1 MSHISYSA
9 FKNWT
14 VCPYYYKL
22 TYEDR
27 ISLFNGNIYTAFGTA
42 VHKACEEILLGTD
55 VDIKKLF
62 KDSFKQNLKELPE
75 EEIAKLNQKSVVDFY
90 NQGDAILEYIMPEV
104 IRHFGDDFEVFSVE
118 EDLMIGI
125 EDFDNLENQ
134 YDFKGFID
142 LVVKTSDG
150 KYHILDWKTCSWG
163 WNAEKRNDKIVN
175 YQLTFYKHYFC
186 KKHNIDPSMV
196 ETHFGLLKRT
206 AKKNN
211 VEIFRVTSGK
221 KKISNALNI
230 LNNALYSIDNNNYI
244 KNKASCDRCEF
255 FQTEYCTR

>member
-75 EEIAKLNQKSVVDFY
+75 EEIAKLSQKSVVDFY

-104 IRHFGDDFEVFSVE
+104 IKHFGDDFEVFSVE

-125 EDFDNLENQ
+125 EDFDNLENLLQ
-134 YDFKGFID
+134 NLHAVPSI
-142 LVVKTSDG
+142 G
-150 KYHILDWKTCSWG
+150 K
-163 WNAEKRNDKIVN
+163 
-175 YQLTFYKHYFC
+175 F
-186 KKHNIDPSMV
+186 
-196 ETHFGLLKRT
+196 
-206 AKKNN
+206 
-211 VEIFRVTSGK
+211 
-221 KKISNALNI
+221 
-230 LNNALYSIDNNNYI
+230 
-244 KNKASCDRCEF
+244 
-255 FQTEYCTR
+255 